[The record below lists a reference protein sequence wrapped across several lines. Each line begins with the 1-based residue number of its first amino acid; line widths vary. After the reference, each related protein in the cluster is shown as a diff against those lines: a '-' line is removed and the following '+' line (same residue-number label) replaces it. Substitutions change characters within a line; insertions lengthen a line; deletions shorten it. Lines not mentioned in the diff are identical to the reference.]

1 MVNPLQSLRLP
12 LGHPLVEKLCDKSLK
27 DGVKFNEEIPI
38 NFKKE
43 VLEEDKIK
51 FKQALRVLHA
61 IVNNETSLRYLSEE
75 NQKFIEDLAQAKKI
89 ANEQIE
95 KTLEIVSTSDVD
107 VDFEKFKNLMLNVDF
122 VAVGLKSYSQSQL
135 LDLNGGHWD
144 LEVPG
149 LSKERVTFRFDNL
162 PKDSSDKEMDFYARS
177 SLKDLNK
184 GVVAIDFG
192 TKSTTASYMDKM
204 GTYRLL
210 SIGGLV
216 DDASLTKFENPTIM
230 EFRHKEKF
238 ITGYDALDHRPFTE
252 KNDIEV
258 AQEAQKNAAGV
269 KGNDLYR
276 FFSQLKQWAGADEK
290 LNFRDFKEDF
300 SLESFTNCTD
310 FNPIEIYAYYIGRCI
325 NNMHNGVFL
334 KYFLSYPIKYEKHQ
348 AEKIRESFEKGLK
361 KSLPRHV
368 FDDEKTAKTFK
379 VELRASEPCAYAI
392 SALKS
397 YGFFKSDKLDKS
409 IYYGV
414 FDFGGGTTDFDFGK
428 WEKSANPKF
437 LYKMTHFSSGGD
449 KYLGGEN
456 LLELLAWETYAKN
469 FQELKAKD
477 VVIAKPNYDRIDTQ
491 RFGSFMQNSSGA
503 RLNLQTIASQLR
515 PFLENLDANIIEA
528 IEENENFEIEG
539 FEKDLKAQLLDRNG
553 VETDCDL
560 KVDCKE
566 LLNLLKD
573 KINEGVANF
582 FAGFSKVMAENI
594 IEAIEENENFEIEGF
609 EKDLKAQLLDRNGV
623 ETDCDLKVDCKELLN
638 LLKDKINE
646 GVANFFAGFSKVM
659 AENIDDQCR
668 AFHIFLGGNASRSV
682 LVKQAFENAKEKQLK
697 DYHQKTSKDDFK
709 FIIYEPLGTE
719 ASDKQILEL
728 TGEDVSNT
736 PAYLKPT
743 SKTGVA
749 FGLLESRDKAK
760 GIERLSI
767 SSNPVFKYDLGI
779 EIEGKFHAKIHRDSL
794 KPNEYQIFQT
804 KEEWGGFDELEIR
817 YSDKSL
823 ANTNTLNIQD
833 TQMICIA
840 LEEVEEVDV
849 KVCCVD
855 SQSIKV
861 GLFKDGQLIY
871 ESEVEKL

>member
-1 MVNPLQSLRLP
+1 MVTPLQSLRLP
-12 LGHPLVEKLCDKSLK
+12 IDHPLVKILCDLSLNNK
-27 DGVKFNEEIPI
+27 IAFNEEIPI
-38 NFKKE
+38 HFKKE
-43 VLEEDKIK
+43 VSEEERIK
-51 FKQALRVLHA
+51 FKQVLWVLHA
-61 IVNNETSLRYLSEE
+61 IVNNETSSRYLSDD
-75 NQKFIEDLAQAKKI
+75 NQKFIESLAQAEKI
-89 ANEQIE
+89 TNEQIE
-95 KTLEIVSTSDVD
+95 KALEIVSTSDVD
-107 VDFEKFKNLMLNVDF
+107 VDFEKFKELILNVDS
-122 VAVGLKSYSQSQL
+122 VAVGLRSYSQSQL

-144 LEVPG
+144 LEVP
-149 LSKERVTFRFDNL
+149 SVPKESVTFRFDNL
-162 PKDSSDKEMDFYARS
+162 DENSKEMNFYARS

-192 TKSTTASYMDKM
+192 TKSTTASYMDKT

-230 EFRHKEKF
+230 EFRYKEKF
-238 ITGYDALDHRPFTE
+238 ITKYNALDHRPFTE

-258 AQEAQKNAAGV
+258 AHEAQRNATGV

-290 LNFRDFKEDF
+290 RNFRDLIEDF
-300 SLESFTNCTD
+300 SLESFTNCAD

-325 NNMHNGVFL
+325 NNMENGVFL

-397 YGFFKSDKLDKS
+397 YGFFKSEKLDKPV
-409 IYYGV
+409 YYGV

-456 LLELLAWETYAKN
+456 LLELLAWEVYAKN
-469 FQELKAKD
+469 FQTLKAKD
-477 VVIAKPNYDRIDTQ
+477 IVIAKPNYDRIDTQ
-491 RFGSFMQNSSGA
+491 RFGSFMQNSREA

-515 PFLENLDANIIEA
+515 PFLENLDADMIEA
-528 IEENENFEIEG
+528 IEENEEFSIES
-539 FEKDLKAQLLDRNG
+539 FEKDFKTMLLDRNG
-553 VETDCDL
+553 VET
-560 KVDCKE
+560 E
-566 LLNLLKD
+566 
-573 KINEGVANF
+573 
-582 FAGFSKVMAENI
+582 
-594 IEAIEENENFEIEGF
+594 
-609 EKDLKAQLLDRNGV
+609 
-623 ETDCDLKVDCKELLN
+623 CDLKVDCKELLN

-659 AENIDDQCR
+659 AENIDDQCK

-697 DYHQKTSKDDFK
+697 DYKQKTSKDDFT

-719 ASDKQILEL
+719 KSDKQILEL

-743 SKTGVA
+743 CKTGVA

-760 GIERLSI
+760 GIEMPSI
-767 SSNPVFKYDLGI
+767 SANPVFKYDLGI

-817 YSDKSL
+817 YSDKAL
-823 ANTNTLNIQD
+823 ANTNTLNIKD
-833 TQMICIA
+833 TQMISIA

-871 ESEVEKL
+871 ESEAEKL

>member
-12 LGHPLVEKLCDKSLK
+12 LGHPLVEKLCELSLK
-27 DGVKFNEEIPI
+27 DGVVFNEKSKV
-38 NFKKE
+38 NFKEEVSKE
-43 VLEEDKIK
+43 DRTK
-51 FKQALRVLHA
+51 FERALRVLHA
-61 IVNNETSLRYLSEE
+61 IVNNETSLRYLSDE
-75 NQKFIEDLAQAKKI
+75 NQKLIEDLAQDKKI
-89 ANEQIE
+89 TNEQIE
-95 KTLEIVSTSDVD
+95 KTLEIVSISDVD
-107 VDFEKFKNLMLNVDF
+107 VDFEKFKNLMLNVDNI
-122 VAVGLKSYSQSQL
+122 AVGLKSYSQSQL
-135 LDLNGGHWD
+135 LDLDGGHWD
-144 LEVPG
+144 LEAP
-149 LSKERVTFRFDNL
+149 SAPKESVTFRFDNL
-162 PKDSSDKEMDFYARS
+162 DSSGKEMNFYARS

-192 TKSTTASYMDKM
+192 TRSMIASYMDET

-230 EFRHKEKF
+230 EFRYKENF
-238 ITGYDALDHRPFTE
+238 RNAYNALDHRPFTE

-258 AQEAQKNAAGV
+258 AHEAQKNAAGV

-290 LNFRDFKEDF
+290 QNFRDLIEDF
-300 SLESFTNCTD
+300 PLESFTNCTD
-310 FNPIEIYAYYIGRCI
+310 FNPIEIYAYCIGRCI

-348 AEKIRESFEKGLK
+348 AEKIRESFERGLK

-368 FDDEKTAKTFK
+368 FDDEKTAKMFK

-397 YGFFKSDKLDKS
+397 YGFFKSEKLDKPV
-409 IYYGV
+409 YYGV

-428 WEKSANPKF
+428 WEKSTSPKF
-437 LYKMTHFSSGGD
+437 LYKMTHFSGGGD

-456 LLELLAWETYAKN
+456 LLELLAFEAYAKN
-469 FQELKAKD
+469 FQTLKEKD
-477 VVIAKPNYDRIDTQ
+477 IVIAKPNYDRIDTQ
-491 RFGSFMQNSSGA
+491 RFGSFMQNSREA
-503 RLNLQTIASQLR
+503 RLNLQTIASQLC
-515 PFLENLDANIIEA
+515 PFLENLDADIIEA
-528 IEENENFEIEG
+528 IEENEEFNIEG
-539 FEKDLKAQLLDRNG
+539 FEKDFKTMLLDRNG
-553 VETDCDL
+553 VETECDL

-566 LLNLLKD
+566 LLSLLKD
-573 KINEGVANF
+573 KI
-582 FAGFSKVMAENI
+582 
-594 IEAIEENENFEIEGF
+594 
-609 EKDLKAQLLDRNGV
+609 DD
-623 ETDCDLKVDCKELLN
+623 
-638 LLKDKINE
+638 

-659 AENIDDQCR
+659 AENIDDQCK

-697 DYHQKTSKDDFK
+697 DYKQKTSKDDFT

-719 ASDKQILEL
+719 KSDKQILEL

-743 SKTGVA
+743 CKTGVA
-749 FGLLESRDKAK
+749 FGLLESRPKAG
-760 GIERLSI
+760 GIERPSI

-794 KPNEYQIFQT
+794 KPNEYQIFQI

-833 TQMICIA
+833 TQLIFIA
-840 LEEVEEVDV
+840 LEEHEEVDV

-871 ESEVEKL
+871 ESEAEKL

>member
-1 MVNPLQSLRLP
+1 MVTPLQSLRLP
-12 LGHPLVEKLCDKSLK
+12 LGHPLVEKLCELSLNNK
-27 DGVKFNEEIPI
+27 VAFNE
-38 NFKKE
+38 KSGVSYKE
-43 VLEEDKIK
+43 EVSKEDRTK
-51 FKQALRVLHA
+51 FEQALWVLHA
-61 IVNNETSLRYLSEE
+61 IVNNETSLRYLSDE
-75 NQKFIEDLAQAKKI
+75 NQKFLEDLAQAKKI

-95 KTLEIVSTSDVD
+95 KTLEIVSDSDVY
-107 VDFEKFKNLMLNVDF
+107 VDFEKFKELMLKVDS

-144 LEVPG
+144 LEAP
-149 LSKERVTFRFDNL
+149 SAPKESVTFRFDNL
-162 PKDSSDKEMDFYARS
+162 DSNNKEMNFYARS

-192 TKSTTASYMDKM
+192 TKSTTAAYMDKT

-210 SIGGLV
+210 SIGGDV
-216 DDASLTKFENPTIM
+216 DIESLEKYENPTIV
-230 EFRHKEKF
+230 EFRNKEKF
-238 ITGYDALDHRPFTE
+238 LKDYNALDHRPFTE

-258 AQEAQKNAAGV
+258 VHEAQKNAAGV

-276 FFSQLKQWAGADEK
+276 FFSKLKQWAGADEK
-290 LNFRDFKEDF
+290 QNFRDLIEDF
-300 SLESFTNCTD
+300 SLESFTDCTG

-334 KYFLSYPIKYEKHQ
+334 KYFLSYPVKYENHQ
-348 AEKIRESFEKGLK
+348 AEKIRESFERGLK

-368 FDDEKTAKTFK
+368 FDDEKTAKMFK

-392 SALKS
+392 STLKS
-397 YGFFKSDKLDKS
+397 YGFFKSEKLDKP

-428 WEKSANPKF
+428 WEKSASPKF

-456 LLELLAWETYAKN
+456 LLELLAWEVYAKN

-491 RFGSFMQNSSGA
+491 RFGSFMQNSREA
-503 RLNLQTIASQLR
+503 RLNLQTIASNLR

-539 FEKDLKAQLLDRNG
+539 FEEDLKAMLFDRNG

-560 KVDCKE
+560 QVDCKE
-566 LLNLLKD
+566 LLNLLKG
-573 KINEGVANF
+573 KI
-582 FAGFSKVMAENI
+582 
-594 IEAIEENENFEIEGF
+594 
-609 EKDLKAQLLDRNGV
+609 D
-623 ETDCDLKVDCKELLN
+623 
-638 LLKDKINE
+638 E

-682 LVKQAFENAKEKQLK
+682 LIKQAFENAKEKQLK
-697 DYHQKTSKDDFK
+697 DYQQKTSKNDFK

-728 TGEDVSNT
+728 TGEDVSNM

-743 SKTGVA
+743 CKTGVA

-760 GIERLSI
+760 GIEMPSI

-817 YSDKSL
+817 YSDKAL

-833 TQMICIA
+833 TQMISIA

>member
-12 LGHPLVEKLCDKSLK
+12 LVHPLVKKLCELSLNNK
-27 DGVKFNEEIPI
+27 AAFNEKSKV
-38 NFKKE
+38 NFKEEVSKE
-43 VLEEDKIK
+43 DRTK
-51 FKQALRVLHA
+51 FEQALRVLHA
-61 IVNNETSLRYLSEE
+61 IVNNETSLRYLSDE
-75 NQKFIEDLAQAKKI
+75 NQKFIEDLAQDKKI
-89 ANEQIE
+89 TNEKIE

-107 VDFEKFKNLMLNVDF
+107 VDFEKFKELMLNVDS

-144 LEVPG
+144 LEVP
-149 LSKERVTFRFDNL
+149 SAPKESVTFRFDNL
-162 PKDSSDKEMDFYARS
+162 DENNKEMNFYAHS

-192 TKSTTASYMDKM
+192 TKSTTASYKDKN
-204 GTYRLL
+204 GDCRLL

-216 DDASLTKFENPTIM
+216 DDASLTKFENHTIM
-230 EFRHKEKF
+230 EFRHRDAFLE
-238 ITGYDALDHRPFTE
+238 TYNALDHRPFTE
-252 KNDIEV
+252 KDDIEV
-258 AQEAQKNAAGV
+258 AHEAQKNAMSV

-276 FFSQLKQWAGADEK
+276 FFSKLKQWARADEK
-290 LNFRDFKEDF
+290 QNFRDLIEDF
-300 SLESFTNCTD
+300 SLEIFTNCTD
-310 FNPIEIYAYYIGRCI
+310 FNPIEIYAYCIGRCI
-325 NNMHNGVFL
+325 NNMENGVFL

-397 YGFFKSDKLDKS
+397 YGFFKSERLDKPV
-409 IYYGV
+409 YYGV

-428 WEKSANPKF
+428 WEKSASPKSA
-437 LYKMTHFSSGGD
+437 YKMTHFSSGGD

-456 LLELLAWETYAKN
+456 LLELLAWEAYAKN
-469 FQELKAKD
+469 FQELKEKD
-477 VVIAKPNYDRIDTQ
+477 IVIAKPNYDRIDTQ

-515 PFLENLDANIIEA
+515 PFLENLDADIIEA
-528 IEENENFEIEG
+528 IEENEEFEIKD
-539 FEKDLKAQLLDRNG
+539 FEKDFKTMLLDRNG
-553 VETDCDL
+553 VETECDL

-566 LLNLLKD
+566 LLSLLKG
-573 KINEGVANF
+573 K
-582 FAGFSKVMAENI
+582 
-594 IEAIEENENFEIEGF
+594 IEES
-609 EKDLKAQLLDRNGV
+609 
-623 ETDCDLKVDCKELLN
+623 
-638 LLKDKINE
+638 
-646 GVANFFAGFSKVM
+646 VANFFAGFSKVM
-659 AENIDDQCR
+659 AENIDDECR

-697 DYHQKTSKDDFK
+697 DYQQKTSKDDFT

-719 ASDKQILEL
+719 KSDKQILEL

-743 SKTGVA
+743 CKTGVA
-749 FGLLESRDKAK
+749 FGLLESRKAK
-760 GIERLSI
+760 GIEMPSI

-817 YSDKSL
+817 YSDKAL

-833 TQMICIA
+833 TQMISIV

-861 GLFKDGQLIY
+861 GLFKDDQLIY